1 MDISQSRQTVEESM
15 NQLSM
20 SPPDKPSFL
29 TSQLRA
35 PGSYKQPP
43 KRALKPFASED
54 IKILLLENVNQ
65 SALCKLK
72 EQGYQVEFLKSSLS
86 EDELVEKIK
95 GVHAIGI
102 RSKTRLTRR
111 VLEAAD
117 NLIVIGCFC
126 IGTNQVDLEFAA
138 ERGISVFNSPYA
150 NSRSVA
156 ELVIGEIICLSR
168 QVGDRSM
175 EIHNGE
181 WNKVSN
187 GCWEIRGKTLG
198 IIGYGHIG
206 SQLSVLAEAM
216 GLHVIYYDVLPI
228 MPLGS
233 AKQLSSL
240 HELLRRADFV
250 SCHVPASPETKKMI
264 SHAEFAA
271 MKNGS
276 YLINASRGTVVDIP
290 SMIAASKSGKLA
302 GAAIDVYPAEPA
314 GNGKGK
320 FADSLNDWTSELCS
334 CRNIIM
340 TPHIGGSTEE
350 AQYNIGLEV
359 SEALTRYINEGNSVG
374 AVNFP
379 EVSLRSLTEAD
390 TNVVRVLFAHKN
402 VPGVLRQVNE
412 ILVNHNIKAQFS
424 DSRGEIAYLV
434 ADISDC
440 SPSSLETLHS
450 KLECLPGKINT
461 RLLY

>member
-1 MDISQSRQTVEESM
+1 MDISKPRQTVDESM
-15 NQLSM
+15 NQLSL

-29 TSQLRA
+29 TGTVRA
-35 PGSYKQPP
+35 PGSYSQPP

-65 SALCKLK
+65 SALGNLK

-95 GVHAIGI
+95 GVHAVGI

-138 ERGISVFNSPYA
+138 ERGIAVFNSPYA

-175 EIHNGE
+175 EIHYGE

-216 GLHVIYYDVLPI
+216 GLHVVYYDVLPI

-240 HELLRRADFV
+240 HELLHRADFI
-250 SCHVPASPETKKMI
+250 SCHVPASPETKNMI
-264 SHAEFAA
+264 SNAEFAA

-320 FADSLNDWTSELCS
+320 FADSLNSWTSELCS

-359 SEALTRYINEGNSVG
+359 SDALTRYINEGNSVS

-440 SPSSLETLHS
+440 SSSSLETLHS
-450 KLECLPGKINT
+450 RLESLPGKINT